1 MIEQLFCFMI
11 NKKRKVVRNEN
22 YRIIIINSID
32 LNPQISNKEEAI
44 DHLVNLLDQS
54 GKLNDKEIYKESVLN
69 REKQSTTGIGD
80 GVAIPH
86 GQSEGVKTAGL
97 SAMVVKEGLDFKSL
111 DGQPTYLF
119 FMIGAPKDSE
129 GAHLQALAQL
139 STLLMEEDF
148 RNALI
153 NASSKEEFLQL
164 IDAKENKKEEV
175 KEIVHPAV
183 LAVTACPTGIAHT
196 FMAAKALQQAGEAL
210 NISIKVETNG
220 QEGVKNQLT
229 QEDIE
234 HCKAIIV
241 AADKKVEMA
250 RFEGKKVIQVPVR
263 DGISKAQELV
273 EKANNGDGEI
283 YHHEEKKEKQN
294 IIRLFYK
301 HLMNGIS
308 HALPFLV
315 TSGVLYGIL
324 YLFKDQVLTNQLLIL
339 TSNVQQL
346 ISIMIIPII
355 SAYIADSIADRP
367 GMLSGFAGGLI
378 VCQGISITSI
388 STSSPSLLAGIIAGF
403 LAGFVSLMLR
413 KLFSYLPQCLKGIE
427 ASLFHP
433 IISTIIV
440 TLLMFYLNSY
450 LYIGHTYILNYV
462 SLVESQMST
471 KVLFGFVL
479 GMMMAIDNGG
489 PINKTAYVFSIGML
503 MSYDYYPMAA
513 VMAGGMIPP
522 FVIALTATLFK
533 DRFEVRND
541 ALMNYINGI
550 SFISEGAI
558 PFIQKESQV
567 ILPACCL
574 SAGLAGALS
583 MYFNCSI
590 ASPHGGLFLIWMV
603 QNPISYL
610 SLIVCSTLV
619 GTILLILFTKL
630 KKES

>member
-1 MIEQLFCFMI
+1 MKITELLD
-11 NKKRKVVRNEN
+11 
-22 YRIIIINSID
+22 INSID

-97 SAMVVKEGLDFKSL
+97 SAMVVKEGIDFKSL

>member
-1 MIEQLFCFMI
+1 MKITELLD
-11 NKKRKVVRNEN
+11 
-22 YRIIIINSID
+22 INSID
-32 LNPQISNKEEAI
+32 LNTQISNKEEAI

-69 REKQSTTGIGD
+69 REAQSTTGIGD

-86 GQSEGVKTAGL
+86 GQSEGVETAGL

-119 FMIGAPKDSE
+119 FMIGAPKDSG

-229 QEDIE
+229 QKDIE

-489 PINKTAYVFSIGML
+489 PINKTAYVFGIGML
-503 MSYDYYPMAA
+503 ISYDYYPMAA

-533 DRFEVRND
+533 DRFEVRKD

-558 PFIQKESQV
+558 PFIQKESQI

-619 GTILLILFTKL
+619 GTILLILFTKI

>member
-1 MIEQLFCFMI
+1 MKITELLD
-11 NKKRKVVRNEN
+11 
-22 YRIIIINSID
+22 INSID

-522 FVIALTATLFK
+522 FVIALTATLSK
-533 DRFEVRND
+533 NRFSNRKD

-590 ASPHGGLFLIWMV
+590 ASPHGGLSLIWMV

>member
-1 MIEQLFCFMI
+1 MKITELLD
-11 NKKRKVVRNEN
+11 
-22 YRIIIINSID
+22 INSID

-339 TSNVQQL
+339 TSNIQQL

-440 TLLMFYLNSY
+440 ALLMFYLNSY

-503 MSYDYYPMAA
+503 ISYDYYPIAA

-533 DRFEVRND
+533 DRFEVRKD

-558 PFIQKESQV
+558 PFIQKESQI

-590 ASPHGGLFLIWMV
+590 ASPHGGLFLIWMI

>member
-1 MIEQLFCFMI
+1 MKITELLD
-11 NKKRKVVRNEN
+11 
-22 YRIIIINSID
+22 INSID

-69 REKQSTTGIGD
+69 REAQSTTGIGD

-86 GQSEGVKTAGL
+86 GQSEGVETAGL

-489 PINKTAYVFSIGML
+489 PINKTAYVFSICML
-503 MSYDYYPMAA
+503 ISYDYYPMAA

-533 DRFEVRND
+533 DRFEVRKD

-558 PFIQKESQV
+558 PFIQKESQI

>member
-1 MIEQLFCFMI
+1 MKITELLDI
-11 NKKRKVVRNEN
+11 D
-22 YRIIIINSID
+22 SID
-32 LNPQISNKEEAI
+32 LSPQATDKEEAI
-44 DHLVNLLDQS
+44 YHLIDLLDQS
-54 GKLNDKEIYKESVLN
+54 GKLNNKELYKESVLN

-86 GQSEGVKTAGL
+86 GQSEGVQTAGL

-111 DGQPTYLF
+111 DGKPTYLF
-119 FMIGAPKDSE
+119 FMIGAPKDSG

-139 STLLMEEDF
+139 STLLMDEDF
-148 RNALI
+148 RNSLI
-153 NASSKEEFLQL
+153 HASSKEEFLKL
-164 IDAKENKKEEV
+164 IDEKENVKEEV
-175 KEIVHPAV
+175 KEVTHPAV

-210 NISIKVETNG
+210 NVSIKVETNG

-250 RFEGKKVIQVPVR
+250 RFEGKKVIQVPVK

-324 YLFKDQVLTNQLLIL
+324 YLFKDQVLTNQLLTL
-339 TSNVQQL
+339 TSYVQQL

-378 VCQGISITSI
+378 VCQEISITSI
-388 STSSPSLLAGIIAGF
+388 STSSSSLLAGIIAGF

-440 TLLMFYLNSY
+440 ALLMFYLNSY

-462 SLVESQMST
+462 SFVESQIST

-479 GMMMAIDNGG
+479 GLMMAIDNGG

-503 MSYDYYPMAA
+503 ISYDYYPMAA

-558 PFIQKESQV
+558 PFIQKESQI

>member
-1 MIEQLFCFMI
+1 
-11 NKKRKVVRNEN
+11 
-22 YRIIIINSID
+22 
-32 LNPQISNKEEAI
+32 
-44 DHLVNLLDQS
+44 
-54 GKLNDKEIYKESVLN
+54 
-69 REKQSTTGIGD
+69 
-80 GVAIPH
+80 
-86 GQSEGVKTAGL
+86 
-97 SAMVVKEGLDFKSL
+97 
-111 DGQPTYLF
+111 
-119 FMIGAPKDSE
+119 
-129 GAHLQALAQL
+129 
-139 STLLMEEDF
+139 
-148 RNALI
+148 
-153 NASSKEEFLQL
+153 
-164 IDAKENKKEEV
+164 
-175 KEIVHPAV
+175 
-183 LAVTACPTGIAHT
+183 
-196 FMAAKALQQAGEAL
+196 
-210 NISIKVETNG
+210 
-220 QEGVKNQLT
+220 
-229 QEDIE
+229 
-234 HCKAIIV
+234 
-241 AADKKVEMA
+241 MA

-503 MSYDYYPMAA
+503 ISYDYYPMAA

-533 DRFEVRND
+533 DRFEVRKD

-558 PFIQKESQV
+558 PFIQKESQI

>member
-1 MIEQLFCFMI
+1 MKITELLD
-11 NKKRKVVRNEN
+11 
-22 YRIIIINSID
+22 INSID

-69 REKQSTTGIGD
+69 REAQSTTGIGD

-308 HALPFLV
+308 HALLFLV

-522 FVIALTATLFK
+522 FVIALTATLSK
-533 DRFEVRND
+533 NRFSNRKD

>member
-1 MIEQLFCFMI
+1 MKITELLD
-11 NKKRKVVRNEN
+11 
-22 YRIIIINSID
+22 INSID
-32 LNPQISNKEEAI
+32 LNTQISNKEEAI

-69 REKQSTTGIGD
+69 REAQSTTGIGD

-86 GQSEGVKTAGL
+86 GQSEGVETAGL

-119 FMIGAPKDSE
+119 FMIGAPKDSG
-129 GAHLQALAQL
+129 GAHLQAFAKL

-619 GTILLILFTKL
+619 GTILLILFTKI

>member
-1 MIEQLFCFMI
+1 
-11 NKKRKVVRNEN
+11 
-22 YRIIIINSID
+22 
-32 LNPQISNKEEAI
+32 
-44 DHLVNLLDQS
+44 
-54 GKLNDKEIYKESVLN
+54 
-69 REKQSTTGIGD
+69 
-80 GVAIPH
+80 
-86 GQSEGVKTAGL
+86 
-97 SAMVVKEGLDFKSL
+97 MVVKEGLDFKSL

-119 FMIGAPKDSE
+119 FMIGAPKDSG

-378 VCQGISITSI
+378 VCQRISITSI

-440 TLLMFYLNSY
+440 ALLMFYLNSY

-489 PINKTAYVFSIGML
+489 PINKTAYVFGIGML
-503 MSYDYYPMAA
+503 ISYDYYPMAA

-533 DRFEVRND
+533 DRFEVRKD

-558 PFIQKESQV
+558 PFIQKESQI

-610 SLIVCSTLV
+610 SLIVCSTCV

>member
-1 MIEQLFCFMI
+1 MKITELLD
-11 NKKRKVVRNEN
+11 
-22 YRIIIINSID
+22 INSID

-69 REKQSTTGIGD
+69 REAQSTTGIGD

-119 FMIGAPKDSE
+119 FMIGAPKDSG

-175 KEIVHPAV
+175 KEVIHPAV

-558 PFIQKESQV
+558 PFIQKESQI

-630 KKES
+630 KRRSK

>member
-1 MIEQLFCFMI
+1 MKITELLD
-11 NKKRKVVRNEN
+11 
-22 YRIIIINSID
+22 INSID

-69 REKQSTTGIGD
+69 REAQSTIGIGD

>member
-1 MIEQLFCFMI
+1 MKIKELLD
-11 NKKRKVVRNEN
+11 
-22 YRIIIINSID
+22 INSID

-69 REKQSTTGIGD
+69 REAQSTTGIGD

-86 GQSEGVKTAGL
+86 GQSEGVETAGL

-119 FMIGAPKDSE
+119 FMIGAPKDSG

-263 DGISKAQELV
+263 DGISKAEELV
-273 EKANNGDGEI
+273 QKANNVDGEI
-283 YHHEEKKEKQN
+283 YHHDTKKEKQN

-315 TSGVLYGIL
+315 ASGVLYGIL
-324 YLFKDQVLTNQLLIL
+324 YFVKDQVLSNQLLTLI
-339 TSNVQQL
+339 NYVQQL
-346 ISIMIIPII
+346 ITIMIIPIV
-355 SAYIADSIADRP
+355 SAYIADRP
-367 GMLSGFAGGLI
+367 AMVSGFAGGLI

-433 IISTIIV
+433 ILSTVIV
-440 TLLMFYLNSY
+440 LLVMIYLNGY
-450 LYIGHTYILNYV
+450 LYIAHSYILQYV

-471 KVLFGFVL
+471 KILFGFVL

-489 PINKTAYVFSIGML
+489 PINKTAYVFGIGML
-503 MSYDYYPMAA
+503 ISYDYYPMAA

-522 FVIALTATLFK
+522 FVIALTATLSK
-533 DRFEVRND
+533 NRFSNRKD

>member
-1 MIEQLFCFMI
+1 MKITELLD
-11 NKKRKVVRNEN
+11 
-22 YRIIIINSID
+22 INSID

-69 REKQSTTGIGD
+69 REAQSTTGIGD

-450 LYIGHTYILNYV
+450 LYIGHTHILNYV

>member
-1 MIEQLFCFMI
+1 MKITELLD
-11 NKKRKVVRNEN
+11 
-22 YRIIIINSID
+22 INSID

-69 REKQSTTGIGD
+69 REAQSTTGIGD

-119 FMIGAPKDSE
+119 FMIGAPKDSG

-210 NISIKVETNG
+210 NVSIKVETNG

-315 TSGVLYGIL
+315 TSGVIYGIL

-558 PFIQKESQV
+558 PFIQKESQI

>member
-1 MIEQLFCFMI
+1 MKITELLD
-11 NKKRKVVRNEN
+11 
-22 YRIIIINSID
+22 INSID

-69 REKQSTTGIGD
+69 REAQSTTGIGD

-533 DRFEVRND
+533 DRFEVKKD

-558 PFIQKESQV
+558 PFIQKESQI

-590 ASPHGGLFLIWMV
+590 ASPHGGLFLIWMI

>member
-1 MIEQLFCFMI
+1 MKITELLD
-11 NKKRKVVRNEN
+11 
-22 YRIIIINSID
+22 INSID

-479 GMMMAIDNGG
+479 GMMMAIDNVG

-503 MSYDYYPMAA
+503 MSYDYYPMAT

>member
-1 MIEQLFCFMI
+1 MKITELLD
-11 NKKRKVVRNEN
+11 
-22 YRIIIINSID
+22 INSID

-489 PINKTAYVFSIGML
+489 PINKTAYVFGIGML
-503 MSYDYYPMAA
+503 ISYDYYPMAA

>member
-1 MIEQLFCFMI
+1 MKITELLD
-11 NKKRKVVRNEN
+11 
-22 YRIIIINSID
+22 INSID

-44 DHLVNLLDQS
+44 DHMVNLLDQS

-69 REKQSTTGIGD
+69 REAQSTTGIGD

-86 GQSEGVKTAGL
+86 GQSEGVETAGL

-503 MSYDYYPMAA
+503 ISYDYYPMAA

-533 DRFEVRND
+533 DRFEVRKD

-558 PFIQKESQV
+558 PFIQKESQI

>member
-1 MIEQLFCFMI
+1 MKITELLD
-11 NKKRKVVRNEN
+11 
-22 YRIIIINSID
+22 INSID

-69 REKQSTTGIGD
+69 REAQSTTGIGD

-86 GQSEGVKTAGL
+86 GQSEGVETAGL

-533 DRFEVRND
+533 DRFEVRKD

-558 PFIQKESQV
+558 PFIQKESQI

-619 GTILLILFTKL
+619 GTILLILFTKI

>member
-1 MIEQLFCFMI
+1 MKITELLD
-11 NKKRKVVRNEN
+11 
-22 YRIIIINSID
+22 INSID
-32 LNPQISNKEEAI
+32 LNTQISNKEEAI

-69 REKQSTTGIGD
+69 REAQSTTGIGD

-86 GQSEGVKTAGL
+86 GQSEGVETAGL

-119 FMIGAPKDSE
+119 FMIGAPKDSG

-250 RFEGKKVIQVPVR
+250 RFEGTKVIQVPVR
-263 DGISKAQELV
+263 DGIPKAQELV

-489 PINKTAYVFSIGML
+489 PINKTAYVFGIGML
-503 MSYDYYPMAA
+503 ISYDYYPMAA

-533 DRFEVRND
+533 DRFEVRKD

-558 PFIQKESQV
+558 PFIQKESQI

-619 GTILLILFTKL
+619 GTILLILFTKI

>member
-1 MIEQLFCFMI
+1 MKITELLD
-11 NKKRKVVRNEN
+11 
-22 YRIIIINSID
+22 INSID

-69 REKQSTTGIGD
+69 REAQSTTGIGD

-129 GAHLQALAQL
+129 GSHLQALAQL

-324 YLFKDQVLTNQLLIL
+324 YLFKDQVLTNQLLTL

>member
-1 MIEQLFCFMI
+1 MKITELLD
-11 NKKRKVVRNEN
+11 
-22 YRIIIINSID
+22 INSID

-69 REKQSTTGIGD
+69 REAQSTTGIGD

-86 GQSEGVKTAGL
+86 GQSEGVETAGL

-196 FMAAKALQQAGEAL
+196 FMAAKALEQAGEKL

-427 ASLFHP
+427 VSLFHP

-503 MSYDYYPMAA
+503 ISYDYYPMAA

-533 DRFEVRND
+533 DRFEVRKD

-558 PFIQKESQV
+558 PFIQKESQI

>member
-1 MIEQLFCFMI
+1 MKITELLD
-11 NKKRKVVRNEN
+11 
-22 YRIIIINSID
+22 INSID

-69 REKQSTTGIGD
+69 REAQSTTGIGD

-86 GQSEGVKTAGL
+86 GQSEGVETAGL

-273 EKANNGDGEI
+273 EKANNGDDEI

>member
-1 MIEQLFCFMI
+1 MKITELLD
-11 NKKRKVVRNEN
+11 
-22 YRIIIINSID
+22 INSID

-355 SAYIADSIADRP
+355 SAYIADSIADRS

>member
-1 MIEQLFCFMI
+1 MKITELLD
-11 NKKRKVVRNEN
+11 
-22 YRIIIINSID
+22 INSID

-119 FMIGAPKDSE
+119 FMIGAPKDSG

-503 MSYDYYPMAA
+503 ISYDYYPMAA

-533 DRFEVRND
+533 DRFEVRKD

-558 PFIQKESQV
+558 PFIQKESQI

>member
-1 MIEQLFCFMI
+1 MKITELLD
-11 NKKRKVVRNEN
+11 
-22 YRIIIINSID
+22 INSID
-32 LNPQISNKEEAI
+32 LNTQISNKEEAI

-69 REKQSTTGIGD
+69 REAQSTTGIGD

-86 GQSEGVKTAGL
+86 GQSEGVETAGL

-119 FMIGAPKDSE
+119 FMIGAPKDSG

-388 STSSPSLLAGIIAGF
+388 STSSPSLLAGIIAVF

-489 PINKTAYVFSIGML
+489 PINKTAYVFGIGML
-503 MSYDYYPMAA
+503 ISYDYYPMAA

-533 DRFEVRND
+533 DRFEVRKD

-558 PFIQKESQV
+558 PFIQKESQI

-619 GTILLILFTKL
+619 GTILLILFTKI

>member
-1 MIEQLFCFMI
+1 MKITELLD
-11 NKKRKVVRNEN
+11 
-22 YRIIIINSID
+22 INSID

-533 DRFEVRND
+533 DRFEVRKD

>member
-1 MIEQLFCFMI
+1 MKITELLD
-11 NKKRKVVRNEN
+11 
-22 YRIIIINSID
+22 INSID

-69 REKQSTTGIGD
+69 REAQSTTGIGD

-86 GQSEGVKTAGL
+86 GQSEGVETAGL

-119 FMIGAPKDSE
+119 FMIGAPKDSG

-324 YLFKDQVLTNQLLIL
+324 YLFKDQVLTNQLLTL

>member
-1 MIEQLFCFMI
+1 MKITELLD
-11 NKKRKVVRNEN
+11 
-22 YRIIIINSID
+22 INSID

-69 REKQSTTGIGD
+69 REAQSTTGIGD

-86 GQSEGVKTAGL
+86 GQSEGVETAGL

-119 FMIGAPKDSE
+119 FMIGAPKDSG

-489 PINKTAYVFSIGML
+489 TINKTAYVFSIGML

>member
-1 MIEQLFCFMI
+1 MKITELLD
-11 NKKRKVVRNEN
+11 
-22 YRIIIINSID
+22 INSID

-69 REKQSTTGIGD
+69 REAQSTTGIGD

-153 NASSKEEFLQL
+153 NASSKEEFLKL
-164 IDAKENKKEEV
+164 IDEKENVKEEV
-175 KEIVHPAV
+175 KEFTHPAV

-315 TSGVLYGIL
+315 TSGVIYGIL

-378 VCQGISITSI
+378 VCKGISITSI

>member
-1 MIEQLFCFMI
+1 MKITELLD
-11 NKKRKVVRNEN
+11 
-22 YRIIIINSID
+22 INSID

-44 DHLVNLLDQS
+44 DHLVTLLDQS

-69 REKQSTTGIGD
+69 REAQSTTGIGD

-86 GQSEGVKTAGL
+86 GQSEGVETAGL

-503 MSYDYYPMAA
+503 ISYDYYPMAA

-533 DRFEVRND
+533 DRFEVRKD

-558 PFIQKESQV
+558 PFIQKESQI

>member
-1 MIEQLFCFMI
+1 MKITELLD
-11 NKKRKVVRNEN
+11 
-22 YRIIIINSID
+22 INSID
-32 LNPQISNKEEAI
+32 LNPQVSNKEEAI
-44 DHLVNLLDQS
+44 NHLVDLLDQS

-69 REKQSTTGIGD
+69 REAQSTTGIGD

-119 FMIGAPKDSE
+119 FMIGAPKDSG

>member
-1 MIEQLFCFMI
+1 MKITELLD
-11 NKKRKVVRNEN
+11 
-22 YRIIIINSID
+22 INSID

-440 TLLMFYLNSY
+440 ALLMFYLNSY

>member
-1 MIEQLFCFMI
+1 MKITELLD
-11 NKKRKVVRNEN
+11 
-22 YRIIIINSID
+22 INSID
-32 LNPQISNKEEAI
+32 LNTQISNKEEAI

-69 REKQSTTGIGD
+69 REAQSTTGIGD

-86 GQSEGVKTAGL
+86 GQSEGVETAGL

-119 FMIGAPKDSE
+119 FMIGAPKDSG

-533 DRFEVRND
+533 DRFEVRKD

-558 PFIQKESQV
+558 PFIQKESQI

>member
-1 MIEQLFCFMI
+1 MKITELLDI
-11 NKKRKVVRNEN
+11 D
-22 YRIIIINSID
+22 SID
-32 LNPQISNKEEAI
+32 LSPQVTDKEEAI
-44 DHLVNLLDQS
+44 YQLIDLLDQS
-54 GKLNDKEIYKESVLN
+54 GKLNNKELYKESVLN

-86 GQSEGVKTAGL
+86 GQSEGVQTAGL

-111 DGQPTYLF
+111 DGKPTYLF
-119 FMIGAPKDSE
+119 FMIGAPKDSG

-139 STLLMEEDF
+139 STLLMDEDF
-148 RNALI
+148 RNSLI
-153 NASSKEEFLQL
+153 HASSKEEFLKL
-164 IDAKENKKEEV
+164 IDEKENVKEEV
-175 KEIVHPAV
+175 KEVTHPAV

-210 NISIKVETNG
+210 NVSIKVETNG

-324 YLFKDQVLTNQLLIL
+324 YLFKDQVLTNQLLTL
-339 TSNVQQL
+339 TSYVQQL

-440 TLLMFYLNSY
+440 ALLMFYLNSY

-462 SLVESQMST
+462 SFVESQIST

-503 MSYDYYPMAA
+503 ISYDYYPMAA

-558 PFIQKESQV
+558 PFIQKESQI